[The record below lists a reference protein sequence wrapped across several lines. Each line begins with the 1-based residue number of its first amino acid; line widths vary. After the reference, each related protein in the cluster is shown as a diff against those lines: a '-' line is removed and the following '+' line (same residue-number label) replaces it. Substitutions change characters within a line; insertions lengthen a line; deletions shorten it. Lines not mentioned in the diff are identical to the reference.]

1 MTILK
6 LDMYQAAAVAAL
18 VLLLGRFLSGK
29 FPVFK
34 KYCIPDPVV
43 GGVVFAIAHLILRS
57 AGIVEIE
64 LDTTLQTFFMLIFY
78 TGVGFTASFKLLK
91 SGGKMVIVFLILTI
105 GMCILQNFTGAG
117 IAMLFGV
124 DPRVGVMAG
133 SIPMVGGHATAASFA
148 PVFEAAG
155 VVGAEAV
162 GVASAT
168 FGLVMGCMIGG
179 PIATRRIRQFSLHS
193 DIKPE
198 KVETKTE
205 AHSAIDP
212 TRFLNAMLF
221 LIIATGAGT
230 IICKLLSGIMIMGQ
244 PFAFPQ
250 TIGGLVAG
258 AIARNVWD
266 AMHKEIPMEEVDT
279 IGGYS
284 LSLFL
289 GVAMIN
295 LKLWQLADLA
305 LPMIVMLLGQTLL
318 MFVIAYFVIF
328 NVMGRNYDAAVITTG
343 FCGFGMGASPNAM
356 ANMQAVIEKY
366 GPSPKAIFV
375 VSMVAALF
383 IDFFNSIIITVFL
396 NVL

>member
-1 MTILK
+1 MRILE
-6 LDMYQAAAVAAL
+6 LNMYQAAAVAAL
-18 VLLLGRFLSGK
+18 VLLLGRFLSAK
-29 FPVFK
+29 FPIFK

-43 GGVVFAIAHLILRS
+43 GGVVYAIIHLILRS
-57 AGIVEIE
+57 AGIVEVS

-78 TGVGFTASFKLLK
+78 TGVGFTASFRLLK
-91 SGGKMVIVFLILTI
+91 NGGKMVVVFLILTI
-105 GMCILQNFTGAG
+105 GMCILQNLTGVG
-117 IAMLFGV
+117 IASVFGI
-124 DPRVGVMAG
+124 DPRIGVMTG

-179 PIATRRIRQFSLHS
+179 PIATRRIRQYQLHS
-193 DIKPE
+193 NLKAEAAE
-198 KVETKTE
+198 KKEEV
-205 AHSAIDP
+205 HGSINS

-221 LIIATGAGT
+221 LIIATGVGT
-230 IICKLLSGIMIMGQ
+230 IICNLLAGITIMGQ

-266 AMHKEIPMEEVDT
+266 ALNKEIPMEEIDT
-279 IGGYS
+279 IGSYS

-295 LKLWQLADLA
+295 LKL
-305 LPMIVMLLGQTLL
+305 
-318 MFVIAYFVIF
+318 
-328 NVMGRNYDAAVITTG
+328 
-343 FCGFGMGASPNAM
+343 
-356 ANMQAVIEKY
+356 
-366 GPSPKAIFV
+366 
-375 VSMVAALF
+375 
-383 IDFFNSIIITVFL
+383 
-396 NVL
+396 